1 MEVCPSNV
9 ILISSAAFAGFT
21 AATNTQIIDHT
32 MQTVS
37 ITHINATYAMLAKMV
52 QHDENSKLHR
62 DLIGLRLLLSTV
74 TSRHVNVLE
83 TLSHQRLQ
91 LSSAVRAVHQD
102 QLCQARLLL
111 LGCHSLSRTV
121 LDCDTLSTFKSKLKT
136 LLFSYTFTYNSFTLK
151 LAA

>member
-9 ILISSAAFAGFT
+9 ILISSAAFEGFT

-32 MQTVS
+32 TQTVS
-37 ITHINATYAMLAKMV
+37 ITYINATYAMLAKMV

-102 QLCQARLLL
+102 QLRQARLLL
-111 LGCHSLSRTV
+111 LGYHSLSRTV
-121 LDCDTLSTFKSKLKT
+121 LDCDTLHVSTFKYKLT
-136 LLFSYTFTYNSFTLK
+136 TFLFSHTFTYK
-151 LAA
+151 